1 MHMYY
6 ILKCSPRNHLKS
18 SCVPTRTKEMDAV
31 LAPPPYFADGNLR
44 PRERQSLP

>member
-1 MHMYY
+1 MFPQEPPK
-6 ILKCSPRNHLKS
+6 IVLWT
-18 SCVPTRTKEMDAV
+18 TRTKEIDAV